1 MLHPNPPTI
10 LIAED
15 DPVFRRLMHFTLD
28 QEGYRVLTAPDGEQ
42 AWQRLQEGDVDLL
55 VTDHQ
60 MPQCSGI
67 ELLHRIRTA
76 ASEGNSLVSTAV
88 LCTAKGFELD
98 CGQLQEEF
106 GLLAVMG
113 KPFSPKQL
121 TRMINGHFAPL
132 LANHP
137 EAPKPVAAKPWGGV
151 GGRSPPSRLS

>member
-1 MLHPNPPTI
+1 MHHPNPPTI

-15 DPVFRRLMHFTLD
+15 DPVFRRLMQFTLN
-28 QEGYRVLTAPDGEQ
+28 QEGYRVLTASDGEQ

-60 MPQCSGI
+60 MPRCSGI

-76 ASEGNSLVSTAV
+76 ATEGNSLVSTAV
-88 LCTAKGFELD
+88 LCTAKEFELD
-98 CGQLQEEF
+98 GGQLQEEF

-121 TRMINGHFAPL
+121 TRLIDGHFAPL
-132 LANHP
+132 LADHP
-137 EAPKPVAAKPWGGV
+137 GAVNPVATKTWGVWGEI
-151 GGRSPPSRLS
+151 STT